1 MREFTMR
8 RARYIA
14 IGVIAILAI
23 VVGVCLI
30 LVSTKTSEVSWDIP
44 SDATLLDVRYEK
56 PEWLEGHLKQRSVE
70 EYIKTRKQDII
81 DSATDLRQEFPDSAL
96 LPFTLDITV
105 GRTVLNEYESILV
118 TERAYTGGAHGNVQ
132 YVYYNLRNG
141 SSITL
146 VDYLKD
152 RETSEAQLLT
162 LINERLRQDAYE
174 VIKDLEDVPWQVY
187 TRENEQSIG
196 IRILFPPY
204 AVASFSEGTITY
216 TF

>member
-8 RARYIA
+8 RAIYIA
-14 IGVIAILAI
+14 IGVIAIVAI
-23 VVGVCLI
+23 VVGARLI
-30 LVSTKTSEVSWDIP
+30 LVSTETSESP
-44 SDATLLDVRYEK
+44 SDTPSGATLLDVRYEK

-70 EYIKTRKQDII
+70 EYIKNRKQEIT
-81 DSATDLRQEFPDSAL
+81 DSATELRQEFPDSAL

-105 GRTVLNEYESILV
+105 DRTVLNEYESILV
-118 TERAYTGGAHGNVQ
+118 TENAYTGGAHGNVQ

-146 VDYLKD
+146 GDYLKD
-152 RETSEAQLLT
+152 RGRSETQLLT

-174 VIKDLEDVPWQVY
+174 SVESLENVPWQVHS
-187 TRENEQSIG
+187 RENEQSIG

>member
-1 MREFTMR
+1 MR
-8 RARYIA
+8 RAIYIA
-14 IGVIAILAI
+14 IGVIAIVSV
-23 VVGVCLI
+23 VVGARLI
-30 LVSTKTSEVSWDIP
+30 LVSTEPSGSSSNTD
-44 SDATLLDVRYEK
+44 SDAILIDFQYQK
-56 PEWLEGHLKQRSVE
+56 PAWLEGHIKQRSVE
-70 EYIKTRKQDII
+70 EYIKNRKQEIT
-81 DSATDLRQEFPDSAL
+81 DSATDLRQAFPDSAL

-105 GRTVLNEYESILV
+105 DRTALNEYESILV

-132 YVYYNLRNG
+132 YIYYNLHNG
-141 SSITL
+141 NSIAL

-152 RETSEAQLLT
+152 RGTSETQLLT

-174 VIKDLEDVPWQVY
+174 TIEDLEDVPWQVY
-187 TRENEQSIG
+187 SREHEQSIG

>member
-1 MREFTMR
+1 MR

-70 EYIKTRKQDII
+70 EYIKTRK
-81 DSATDLRQEFPDSAL
+81 
-96 LPFTLDITV
+96 
-105 GRTVLNEYESILV
+105 YEAI
-118 TERAYTGGAHGNVQ
+118 E
-132 YVYYNLRNG
+132 
-141 SSITL
+141 
-146 VDYLKD
+146 
-152 RETSEAQLLT
+152 
-162 LINERLRQDAYE
+162 
-174 VIKDLEDVPWQVY
+174 DLEDMRWQVH